1 MWNVLRIESLRDVY
15 ASRFDLV
22 AGGIQISIRSYII
35 YSAGRSYVSWSLT
48 VEAPVHYREGLFTL
62 WTHQRTDAKFV
73 LDQLDVSNTG
83 AYSYFFHS
91 EDPTVGA
98 ARRLITD
105 FCFEL
110 RAKFA
115 RRLIPFL
122 RRSAFRRKMWRRVHA
137 RQLARSVAFRGLP
150 DALLLRLTNEWL

>member
-1 MWNVLRIESLRDVY
+1 MWNVLRIESLSDVY
-15 ASRFDLV
+15 ASRQV
-22 AGGIQISIRSYII
+22 AGIEISIRSYVL
-35 YSAGRSYVSWSLT
+35 YSAGRSCVSWSLQS
-48 VEAPVHYREGLFTL
+48 PVYHYREALFDL
-62 WTHQRTDAKFV
+62 FRTDKKTMDAKLV
-73 LDQLDVSNTG
+73 LDKLEELSRTYGVYLLFDSVSTT
-83 AYSYFFHS
+83 
-91 EDPTVGA
+91 EA

-122 RRSAFRRKMWRRVHA
+122 RRSAFRRKIWRRVHA

-150 DALLLRLTNEWL
+150 DVLLLRLTNEWL